1 MLTQAILAIENE
13 SDREFIER
21 LYRQNYTVLLH
32 TAKVILKNPQRAEDT
47 VEAVM
52 LKLIDRI
59 DLLHCCNQ
67 VSLRSYLLTCIRNEA
82 IGQLRRDKKLYP
94 GDAVEKLRTLP
105 DDSEALDAKLLYREQ
120 VHALVKALRN
130 LPEREYLA
138 LRMKYYDRMH
148 DDEIGAVLGIKGSA
162 VRSLI
167 SRARQKAFGFLKKE
181 GVR

>member
-1 MLTQAILAIENE
+1 MLSWTMLAIENE
-13 SDREFIER
+13 NDREFVER
-21 LYRQNYTVLLH
+21 LYRQNYTVMLH
-32 TAKVILKNPQRAEDT
+32 TAKGILKNSQRAEDA

-52 LKLIDRI
+52 LKMIDRI
-59 DLLHCCNQ
+59 ELLHSCNP

-82 IGQLRRDKKLYP
+82 IGQLRKDKKLYP
-94 GDAVEKLRTLP
+94 GDAAEKLRTLP
-105 DDSEALDAKLLYREQ
+105 DESEALDTKLLYREQ
-120 VHALVKALRN
+120 VQALVQALRS
-130 LPEREYLA
+130 LPERECLA